1 MKEVLDNQV
10 IVNQRKKSEEKKM
23 NPEENS
29 YSVIGNV
36 FRNRDSSFD
45 KKKYY
50 EFLTFQEKEQNR
62 RKKNFNHM
70 TDEEY
75 KLNFNQLNVILFFI
89 EESSQW
95 KLCSS
100 ILY

>member
-50 EFLTFQEKEQNR
+50 F
-62 RKKNFNHM
+62 
-70 TDEEY
+70 
-75 KLNFNQLNVILFFI
+75 
-89 EESSQW
+89 S
-95 KLCSS
+95 
-100 ILY
+100 